1 MTVRTL
7 VLSGGGGR
15 GAFHAGV
22 YKYLCEANKR
32 GVDAEHAGPWK
43 PDIVVGTSIGAVNG
57 AAVAQGIA
65 PDALERFWLSL
76 REHDIQGLP
85 PGMGPLARRVANLV
99 LRHSIGVPLRP
110 VPPGQALSASARD
123 SWPPLPLLPG
133 WLSSRLIGRWSNL
146 LDTGPLYETLI
157 TRLRLSEDAINASE
171 TALLISA
178 TDVQTGQGMVFS
190 NRPVTRRSGAPS
202 PCVRTPITL
211 RRIIASCSIPMVY
224 PWTRDTDGAVYW
236 DGAVVANTPLGP
248 AFDVVRD
255 RPLSEPMEAVIVLM
269 TPWWETTEDGPSRR
283 EELPQDFG
291 EAMTWTLDWAL
302 LASFRV
308 DLKLARSYNQLA
320 ALAQAA
326 GEAPA
331 YRVCHDII
339 VAPREFL
346 PVTRII
352 DYDEPA
358 SRELIRI
365 GYAAAERAF
374 QARFSA

>member
-190 NRPVTRRSGAPS
+190 NRAVTRRSGAPS

-269 TPWWETTEDGPSRR
+269 TPWWETAEDGPTRR

-291 EAMTWTLDWAL
+291 EAITWTLDWAL

-358 SRELIRI
+358 SRELIRM